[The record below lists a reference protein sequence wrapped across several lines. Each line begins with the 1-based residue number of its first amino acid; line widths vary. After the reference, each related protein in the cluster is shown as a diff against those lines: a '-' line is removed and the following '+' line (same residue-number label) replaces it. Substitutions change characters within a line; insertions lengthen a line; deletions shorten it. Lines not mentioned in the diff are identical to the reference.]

1 MTKTLD
7 FSKRKIV
14 WKARA
19 LVFLLLAVLFAAALP
34 ALCRAQSGSGPA
46 PSQSDMIEFNF
57 QNVDIN
63 VFIKFISELTGKN
76 FVVDERVQG
85 EVSIISP
92 SKITVQEAYEVFQ
105 SVLEVHG
112 YTSVPSGGVIK
123 VVPAAEA
130 RTKSVKTLIK
140 EQAMSPSDQVVT
152 QVIPLKFANAEEIKA
167 LFSPM
172 VSKNSVILAY
182 PQTDTVI
189 VTDVYSNIRRLMQ
202 ILGAIDV
209 PGIGEEVSVI
219 PLQYAS
225 APEMENL
232 LKTVF
237 RPSRRSSK
245 GGVEEVYRFRADTR
259 TNSMVVMA
267 TEDEAERIRR
277 LIGILDKETPTG
289 KGRIHVYYLENAVAE
304 ELAPILQELSGVKGE
319 GGDAGAAL
327 VSKNVRVTAD
337 RATNS
342 LIIVADND
350 EYAVLQDIIRQLDI
364 PRAMV
369 YIESLLME
377 VQVNKNFEL
386 GVDWSVVG
394 KTTIDGKES
403 IIGGGFSD
411 SGGIDPTALLSPEGF
426 AMGVVGGGIEIV
438 TDLGTLTFPSIGAVA
453 KAFEDDED
461 INILSTPQI
470 LTTDNE
476 QAKIHVGR
484 NIPYQTQSSTTDNT
498 VYNSFEYRD
507 VGITLTI
514 TPHISKDRYVRL
526 EILQE
531 LTSIPGDAD
540 NPDDRP
546 TTLKRSINTTV
557 IVKDRDTIV
566 IGGLID
572 DTLSATEGAVPC
584 LGDIPGLSWLFKKVV
599 RNTQKTNLFV
609 FLTPRVIQTTEE
621 AAEIYNQKQEAMD
634 QLEGG
639 VIKLYDEK

>member
-7 FSKRKIV
+7 FSKGMFA
-14 WKARA
+14 WKERSLA
-19 LVFLLLAVLFAAALP
+19 FLLLAILFAAALP
-34 ALCRAQSGSGPA
+34 TLCRAQSGGSPA
-46 PSQSDMIEFNF
+46 PSQNDMIEFNF

-92 SKITVQEAYEVFQ
+92 AKITVQEAYEVFQ

-123 VVPAAEA
+123 VVPAMEA

-140 EQAMSPSDQVVT
+140 EQAVSPSDQVVT
-152 QVIPLKFANAEEIKA
+152 QVIPLKYANAEEIKA
-167 LFSPM
+167 LFTPM

-219 PLQYAS
+219 PLQYGSAS
-225 APEMENL
+225 EMENL

-237 RPSRRSSK
+237 RPGRKGSRGDS
-245 GGVEEVYRFRADTR
+245 EEAYRFRADTR
-259 TNSMVVMA
+259 TNSIVVMA
-267 TEDEAERIRR
+267 TEDEAERVRR

-304 ELAPILQELSGVKGE
+304 DLAPILQELSGAKGQ
-319 GGDAGAAL
+319 GGDAGTAL

-337 RATNS
+337 RSTNS
-342 LIIVADND
+342 LIIVADSD
-350 EYAVLQDIIRQLDI
+350 EYAVMQDIIRQLDI

-403 IIGGGFSD
+403 YIGGGFSD
-411 SGGIDPTALLSPEGF
+411 GGLDGTELVSPEGF
-426 AMGVVGGGIEIV
+426 AMGVVGGGIDIV
-438 TDLGTLTFPSIGAVA
+438 TDLGTVTFPSIGAVA

-498 VYNSFEYRD
+498 TYNSFEYRD
-507 VGITLTI
+507 VGISLTI

-540 NPDDRP
+540 NADDRP

-572 DTLSATEGAVPC
+572 DTLSSTEGSVPC
-584 LGDIPGLSWLFKKVV
+584 LGDIPGLSWLFKKVS
-599 RNTQKTNLFV
+599 RNNQKTNLFV
-609 FLTPRVIQTTEE
+609 FLTPRVIQTNEE
-621 AAEIYNQKQEAMD
+621 AAEIYNQKQEVMD
-634 QLEGG
+634 RLEGG
-639 VIKLYDEK
+639 VIKMYDEE